1 MGSICKCV
9 QKSEDAVED
18 TYSSSNEL
26 NVNIKCPSSGDTPVL
41 EYNDTVIKPSLRKG
55 FTSEEMFDDK
65 QISLS
70 RFNSLRDSY
79 RKPTLTWAQS
89 LAQAVKFSI
98 GNELLCMTWNLHHG
112 TEYSPFEFYCDFRT
126 IGLKE
131 HDTVMIEIIWDVAR
145 VLLYTDLPTQL
156 CKQTL
161 LSSCVPPH
169 LLSPETCSKFC
180 RAAGISDDEAA
191 LVMGYPGTTLNDF
204 LLTHSY
210 RDNANKV
217 LKKEFSFTNLN
228 RKNVKRA
235 SSPLQVSYQDDA
247 WKQLLEDD
255 PTLLPLLI
263 LDSLHV
269 LVIRFSVFLIEKQ
282 LQMAFSEFLPN
293 AQIDRLTA
301 FFSEVE
307 FDNLALP
314 RHFASVKRRLYKKW
328 NIVFHDSNKV
338 HQLMNKASQ
347 TNTDIILVQQLTES
361 AFEELIVK
369 SSDDWTMFPK
379 EFPASENETTAVCLR
394 KATVRPAK
402 GPKIRHLDAKTFAV
416 LCESSDILFYLG
428 VVDLP
433 KGEAHTQLR
442 QKQAL
447 TFRQSLGKSTP
458 VIVGGNFNEDLTVY
472 DNAVAKIMLRD
483 LNGIDH
489 TQEQPL
495 AFSVN
500 RTRTNL
506 QFEISK
512 ADRLENGV
520 VDGIFSSFPLVGE
533 AFTDFLHSGFDNPS
547 DHGPIFQRI
556 LLGLF

>member
-1 MGSICKCV
+1 MGSVCKCA
-9 QKSEDAVED
+9 QKSANTEDD
-18 TYSSSNEL
+18 TYSSSNE
-26 NVNIKCPSSGDTPVL
+26 VNAKTKNGSSNPPVL
-41 EYNDTVIKPSLRKG
+41 QYNDTLIKPSLRQV
-55 FTSEEMFDDK
+55 FSSEEKFDDK

-79 RKPTLTWAQS
+79 RKPTLTWAAS
-89 LAQAVKFSI
+89 VAQAVKFSI
-98 GNELLCMTWNLHHG
+98 GNELLCMTWNLQHG
-112 TEYSPFEFYCDFRT
+112 TEYTPFEFYCDFRT

-156 CKQTL
+156 CKETL
-161 LSSCVPPH
+161 LSSCVPSH
-169 LLSPETCSKFC
+169 LISSETCSKFC
-180 RAAGISDDEAA
+180 KAAKISDDEAA

-204 LLTHSY
+204 LLAHSY
-210 RDNANKV
+210 RDSANKA
-217 LKKEFSFTNLN
+217 LRKEFSFISLN

-235 SSPLQVSYQDDA
+235 SSPLQISYKEYA

-293 AQIDRLTA
+293 AQIERLSA
-301 FFSEVE
+301 FFNEVK

-314 RHFASVKRRLYKKW
+314 RHFAIVKRRLYKKW
-328 NIVFHDSNKV
+328 NIVFQDTNKV

-347 TNTDIILVQQLTES
+347 TKTDIILVQHLTEP
-361 AFEELIVK
+361 AFEELTTKLADV
-369 SSDDWTMFPK
+369 WVMFPK
-379 EFPASENETTAVCLR
+379 KFPANKNETTAICLR
-394 KATVRPAK
+394 METVTPAK
-402 GPKIRHLDAKTFAV
+402 GPKIRHLNAKTFAI
-416 LCESSDILFYLG
+416 LCKSSDILFYVG
-428 VVDLP
+428 VVNLP
-433 KGEAHTQLR
+433 KGEAHSQER
-442 QKQAL
+442 SRQAL
-447 TFRQSLGKSTP
+447 KFKQLLGKSTP
-458 VIVGGNFNEDLTVY
+458 VIIGGEFNEDLT
-472 DNAVAKIMLRD
+472 DNNNSVAKIMQRD
-483 LNGIDH
+483 YNGIDH

-506 QFEISK
+506 QYEILK

-520 VDGIFSSFPLVGE
+520 DDGIFSSFPLVGE

-547 DHGPIFQRI
+547 DHGPVFQRI